1 MLLSSLLCV
10 MQFSVLR
17 QLVDMSH
24 NSPETYGFI
33 IRRRRFAILNEV
45 IALMQVQTSVY
56 VLESTESRIYDNNVL

>member
-1 MLLSSLLCV
+1 

-24 NSPETYGFI
+24 NSAETYGFI
-33 IRRRRFAILNEV
+33 IRRRWFAILNEV
-45 IALMQVQTSVY
+45 IALMQVQASVY